1 MQARDICR
9 YIHIYIHKVSAFR
22 ECAIND
28 KPSVCKEILQDCSFY
43 TFVLTIHYFV
53 FICPLLLSPLF
64 NYKVML
70 EVVSYKI
77 LVALMVDKKELTI
90 KSCVYRFLLW

>member
-1 MQARDICR
+1 M
-9 YIHIYIHKVSAFR
+9 
-22 ECAIND
+22 
-28 KPSVCKEILQDCSFY
+28 
-43 TFVLTIHYFV
+43 
-53 FICPLLLSPLF
+53 CPLLLSPLF

-77 LVALMVDKKELTI
+77 LVTLMVDKKELTI